1 MFYVYRSYQISQLT
15 KDKRRLF
22 VNYRAQ
28 LKLIG
33 LSLSI
38 FQTRHKNLVTLNNS
52 FSGIRLNQFIYD
64 IASKT
69 LHELV
74 RNKLYL
80 TTDFLTDFNSLIRV
94 LCLSQLPTMPAYRR
108 INEAYL

>member
-1 MFYVYRSYQISQLT
+1 MGLSL
-15 KDKRRLF
+15 KRINH
-22 VNYRAQ
+22 NYRTQ
-28 LKLIG
+28 IKLID

-38 FQTRHKNLVTLNNS
+38 FQTRHDNLVSLMNS

-64 IASKT
+64 IATKT

-74 RNKLYL
+74 KNKLHL
-80 TTDFLTDFNSLIRV
+80 ITDFLTNFNSVIRV
-94 LCLSQLPTMPAYRR
+94 LGLPQLPNKPAYQK

>member
-1 MFYVYRSYQISQLT
+1 MFTAATNYASLP
-15 KDKRRLF
+15 KDKRSLF
-22 VNYRAQ
+22 VNNRTQ
-28 LKLIG
+28 IKMID

-38 FQTRHKNLVTLNNS
+38 FQTRHENLVSLMNS